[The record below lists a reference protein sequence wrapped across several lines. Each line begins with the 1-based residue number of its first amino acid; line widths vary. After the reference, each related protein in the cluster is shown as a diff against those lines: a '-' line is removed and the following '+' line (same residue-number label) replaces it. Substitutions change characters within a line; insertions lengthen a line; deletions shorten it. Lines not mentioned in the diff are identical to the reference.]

1 MDAPVPQRAQVGG
14 VMNEQIDDLQ
24 ARIAH
29 QDAAIDEL
37 TAQSLR
43 QQRQIDELIGH
54 VERLQKQ
61 LKDLSES
68 QREII
73 DAPPPHY

>member
-1 MDAPVPQRAQVGG
+1 MGETDI
-14 VMNEQIDDLQ
+14 EQLEE
-24 ARIAH
+24 RIAH

-37 TAQSLR
+37 TRQSLL

-54 VERLQKQ
+54 VEKLQQQ
-61 LKDLSES
+61 L
-68 QREII
+68 RELAAGGTSIV

>member
-1 MDAPVPQRAQVGG
+1 MSATDI
-14 VMNEQIDDLQ
+14 EQLEE
-24 ARIAH
+24 RIAH

-37 TAQSLR
+37 TRHSLL

-54 VERLQKQ
+54 VEKLQQQ
-61 LKDLSES
+61 L
-68 QREII
+68 RELAAGDASIV